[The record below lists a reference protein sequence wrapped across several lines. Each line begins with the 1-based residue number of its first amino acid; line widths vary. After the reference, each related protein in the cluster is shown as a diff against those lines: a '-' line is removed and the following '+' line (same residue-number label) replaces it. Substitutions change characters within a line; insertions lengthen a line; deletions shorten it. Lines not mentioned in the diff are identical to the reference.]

1 MIKSVLPTQGTS
13 PCIDNTVMLICRQCG
28 LAGHKDCFRRR
39 HAGRDLR
46 IRQCRGC
53 HAYAE
58 RLRRHGRRSAAQRRG
73 VTQQLARLKKAKSE
87 HQVVAVCEALVHAGG
102 GLDALAAVW
111 HQTMRKDL
119 ARGGQAGLRHLEAMI
134 RLIQHCDARRPD
146 PRKMTDA
153 ELDRLAQAAE
163 AIHRPARPE
172 YR

>member
-1 MIKSVLPTQGTS
+1 MIKSVLTTQGIS
-13 PCIDNTVMLICRQCG
+13 IGIDKPVMLICRQCG
-28 LAGHKDCFRRR
+28 LASDKDCFRRR
-39 HAGRDLR
+39 YAGRDLR

-58 RLRRHGRRSAAQRRG
+58 RLRRHGRRSAAQRRE

-119 ARGGQAGLRHLEAMI
+119 ARGGQAGLRHLEAII

-163 AIHRPARPE
+163 AIHRPAHPE